1 AIGAAAG
8 DGGRLAGTT
17 NDARRTQIDVGI
29 RDFARFCATVVAH
42 ECGHSMGLVQ
52 DGAMPI
58 GLYGGDAANFP
69 GSTEGH
75 IRNTALFPVGST
87 NIMSPSLS
95 YDTAIG
101 SGTAFNRLNLAYLR
115 EQVTYGN

>member
-1 AIGAAAG
+1 
-8 DGGRLAGTT
+8 
-17 NDARRTQIDVGI
+17 
-29 RDFARFCATVVAH
+29 
-42 ECGHSMGLVQ
+42 MGLVQ
-52 DGAMPI
+52 DGAMPA

-75 IRNTALFPVGST
+75 IRNTALFPAGST

-101 SGTAFNRLNLAYLR
+101 SATAFNRLNLAYLR